1 MSAESAKDRELS
13 KSPGHEIR
21 ALAACP
27 RACYTMDR
35 MKLYHLTAVIWKEGK
50 QYVSK
55 CPELG
60 VSSFGATPEKARAAL
75 EEAVELFMSNA
86 KRLGI
91 LKDVEPAL
99 SSTARFTTPLEVAAL

>member
-1 MSAESAKDRELS
+1 M
-13 KSPGHEIR
+13 G
-21 ALAACP
+21 
-27 RACYTMDR
+27 R

-60 VSSFGATPEKARAAL
+60 VASFGATPEKARAAL

-99 SSTARFTTPLEVAAL
+99 SSSARFTTPLEVAAL